1 MPSSRLE
8 NCARPSESVT
18 ASPAGE
24 PFASSR
30 VTVAPGMGEYSVPSA
45 HTVTETLPHGISSAS
60 AVNEGAA
67 LVRVT
72 GVAASS
78 EVAPL

>member
-1 MPSSRLE
+1 M
-8 NCARPSESVT
+8 
-18 ASPAGE
+18 
-24 PFASSR
+24 
-30 VTVAPGMGEYSVPSA
+30 PSA

-78 EVAPL
+78 EVAPF